1 MGFFA
6 WLGGLVD
13 QLIDWLGRAAAAF
26 VISLVSIIQAVWHTA
41 IVGVL
46 IPAFGMADILCAIVY
61 AGAILTETLMEI
73 WDPKSLNKP
82 SQLFSIE
89 QAPENTPLPK
99 QRSEVTKV
107 MVLKNLQYS
116 EDH

>member
-13 QLIDWLGRAAAAF
+13 QLIDWLGRAAADF
-26 VISLVSIIQAVWHTA
+26 VRALVSILEKVWDSV

-46 IPAFGMADILCAIVY
+46 IAAFGIVDTLYVIFY
-61 AGAILTETLMEI
+61 AGAILTETLIEI
-73 WDPKSLNKP
+73 WDPRYSNKP
-82 SQLFSIE
+82 SEVFSIE

-99 QRSEVTKV
+99 QRSQVTKI
-107 MVLKNLQYS
+107 MAMTNIQYS
-116 EDH
+116 